1 MICMIDAKALIVS
14 EVTEVLNIILP
25 VVGPVAQFS
34 LDTVGTIVG
43 SDGLVAQIKTLAES
57 ILTIVDGLLDP
68 VGEVLV
74 ALTS

>member
-1 MICMIDAKALIVS
+1 MTCMIDAKALIAS

-34 LDTVGTIVG
+34 LHTVGAIVG

-57 ILTIVDGLLDP
+57 ALNIVDGLLDP
-68 VGEVLV
+68 VGEVLA